1 RAVRIP
7 SRVDRHNYLPTPG
20 FAPLIENLLAGND
33 NFISETVIAYE
44 LGYRSQISSKVTGS
58 LATFYNVY
66 DRIRS
71 TSTSPPPALFGLP
84 LFYDN
89 NLEGETHGVEAHL
102 TYQVL
107 PGWRLRAGYAFFD
120 SDIRV
125 KSGKEDF
132 NN

>member
-1 RAVRIP
+1 SFIQDEIEVTENFYFTLGTKIEHNTYTQFEFEPSTRLQWVFNEKHSVWSAVSRAVRIP

-66 DRIRS
+66 D
-71 TSTSPPPALFGLP
+71 
-84 LFYDN
+84 
-89 NLEGETHGVEAHL
+89 
-102 TYQVL
+102 
-107 PGWRLRAGYAFFD
+107 
-120 SDIRV
+120 
-125 KSGKEDF
+125 
-132 NN
+132 